1 MGGMGLQY
9 IEVARDIVV
18 VIRLEDIYIYVC
30 VWNFSSGNL
39 KIVESEDGQRSR
51 GNGQRRCS
59 EEPV

>member
-1 MGGMGLQY
+1 MQY

-30 VWNFSSGNL
+30 VYFSSGNL